1 MGIELKSRA
10 FFVIRVCSC
19 STTGIV
25 INCDL
30 IYFQDFTKLLQLEE
44 EHVQRQCEDII
55 ALKPDVVVTEKGV
68 SDLAQH
74 YLVKA
79 GITAIRR

>member
-1 MGIELKSRA
+1 M
-10 FFVIRVCSC
+10 
-19 STTGIV
+19 
-25 INCDL
+25 
-30 IYFQDFTKLLQLEE
+30 QDFTKLLQLEE

-55 ALKPDVVVTEKGV
+55 ALKPDIVFTEKGV

-79 GITAIRR
+79 GITAIRRYVLYDCLCFNHIF